1 MGVSAAKPMQLLCF
15 SLGGVVWA
23 GDFLGCQQLGF
34 LQLHVFWHLFSALAG
49 HYALQ
54 YYLYCRLAFRGAKVA
69 VLSRSG
75 LTFVTAAAIAGD
87 RATTVPGTAEV
98 FRLTAH
104 CVAVMLISTAALYPE
119 LLL

>member
-1 MGVSAAKPMQLLCF
+1 M
-15 SLGGVVWA
+15 
-23 GDFLGCQQLGF
+23 GCQQLGF

-54 YYLYCRLAFRGAKVA
+54 YYLYCRFAFRGAKVT

-75 LTFVTAAAIAGD
+75 LTFVTATAIARD
-87 RATTVPGTAEV
+87 RATTVPGTVEV

-104 CVAVMLISTAALYPE
+104 CVVVMLISTAALYPE
-119 LLL
+119 LLRR